1 MKDSSQAFHFKSLY
15 ETMKVLNKNCIENIE
30 FEQFYVPF
38 GKFTNMSTRK
48 GKIELLSDLLN
59 EAKEVALEQMD
70 HSKCNIN
77 FVKINS
83 YFFIFRLLLK
93 LKKR

>member
-1 MKDSSQAFHFKSLY
+1 MKI
-15 ETMKVLNKNCIENIE
+15 LNKNCIENIE

-48 GKIELLSDLLN
+48 GRIELLSDLLN

-70 HSKCNIN
+70 QSKCKLTCKRFSMLIKK
-77 FVKINS
+77 FS
-83 YFFIFRLLLK
+83 YFYL
-93 LKKR
+93 